1 MSADASPPAHSADS
15 ASKDAATVVGKKS
28 MDAIMSLCKRRGFIY
43 QASEIYGGINGFWD
57 YGPLGT
63 LMKRNLRE
71 AWFQDMIMN
80 PAWGRKGPNGES
92 VRCVPVETRIVQH
105 PKVWEA
111 SGHVGGFNDPMVD
124 CRETKNRYRYDHV
137 SVFVPASGD
146 AGDKP
151 RFAYMK
157 DSPSE
162 AKQLKK
168 AEKAFGGGQVKTVM
182 LTEIP
187 VAEFAKVLGP
197 DAEKVGTLTEPK
209 QFNLM
214 FKTYLGA
221 TATEDDKAYLRPETA
236 QGIFVQFKNV
246 VDTTRVKMPF
256 GIGNTG
262 TSFRNEVTPRNF
274 TFRSR
279 EFEQAELEFFCHPD
293 ESHAWYQFWRDFRM
307 EWWRSIGLSS
317 DNLILRE
324 HDKDELSHYST
335 GTCDVEYRFPF
346 TAPGYGELEGVA
358 HRGNFDLTQH
368 QKHSGIK
375 LDYFDQERGE
385 LLPNGSKKGER
396 YLPHCIEPA
405 AGLDRGVLALICEA
419 YTVDASRPSPEFMK
433 FHPRIAPIK
442 AAVFPLVNKDGMP
455 EKAEALH
462 AELSRKFGRQGLIE
476 NDAKQSIG
484 KRYARM
490 DEAGCPYCFT
500 IDGQT
505 ATDQTVTVRDRDT
518 GAQERMAIDRVVS
531 FVGEKL
537 GD

>member
-1 MSADASPPAHSADS
+1 
-15 ASKDAATVVGKKS
+15 
-28 MDAIMSLCKRRGFIY
+28 
-43 QASEIYGGINGFWD
+43 
-57 YGPLGT
+57 
-63 LMKRNLRE
+63 
-71 AWFQDMIMN
+71 
-80 PAWGRKGPNGES
+80 
-92 VRCVPVETRIVQH
+92 
-105 PKVWEA
+105 
-111 SGHVGGFNDPMVD
+111 
-124 CRETKNRYRYDHV
+124 
-137 SVFVPASGD
+137 
-146 AGDKP
+146 
-151 RFAYMK
+151 
-157 DSPSE
+157 
-162 AKQLKK
+162 
-168 AEKAFGGGQVKTVM
+168 
-182 LTEIP
+182 
-187 VAEFAKVLGP
+187 
-197 DAEKVGTLTEPK
+197 
-209 QFNLM
+209 M

-221 TATEDDKAYLRPETA
+221 TATEDDIAYLRPETA

-293 ESHAWYQFWRDFRM
+293 ESQAWYAFWRDFRM
-307 EWWRSIGLSS
+307 DWWRSIGLAS

-368 QKHSGIK
+368 QKHSGTK

-385 LLPNGSKKGER
+385 LLPNGSRKGER
-396 YLPHCIEPA
+396 YIPHCIEPA

-455 EKAEALH
+455 EKAESLH
-462 AELSRKFGRQGLIE
+462 AELSKKFGRQGLIE

-518 GAQERMAIDRVVS
+518 GTQERMAIDKVVA

-537 GD
+537 GE